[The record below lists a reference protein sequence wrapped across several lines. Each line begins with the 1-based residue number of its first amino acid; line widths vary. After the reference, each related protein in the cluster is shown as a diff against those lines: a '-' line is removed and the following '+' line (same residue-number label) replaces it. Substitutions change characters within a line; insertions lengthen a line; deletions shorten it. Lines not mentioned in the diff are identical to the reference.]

1 MSDAREQTDLAV
13 ALKYDA
19 PAAPRVTAVG
29 HGEVARRIV
38 ETARVANV
46 PLADN
51 PMLAVAL
58 SQVPLGE
65 PIPESLYKA
74 VAEVLTF
81 ILRTS
86 GKLRA

>member
-1 MSDAREQTDLAV
+1 MSDPREPTDLAV
-13 ALKYDA
+13 ALKYEA

-29 HGEVARRIV
+29 RGELARRIV
-38 ETARVANV
+38 ETARAADV

-51 PMLAVAL
+51 PVLAVAL

-81 ILRTS
+81 ILRAS
-86 GKLRA
+86 GKLR

>member
-1 MSDAREQTDLAV
+1 MSDPQQRTDLAV
-13 ALKYDA
+13 ALKYEA

-29 HGEVARRIV
+29 RGELARRIV
-38 ETARVANV
+38 ETARAADV

-51 PMLAVAL
+51 PVLAVAL

-81 ILRTS
+81 ILRAS
-86 GKLRA
+86 GKLR

>member
-1 MSDAREQTDLAV
+1 MTAAGDANGSLAV
-13 ALKYDA
+13 ALQYRA
-19 PAAPRVTAVG
+19 PAAPRVTAIG
-29 HGEVARRIV
+29 RGEVARRIV
-38 ETARVANV
+38 ETARANNV

-65 PIPESLYKA
+65 PIPDNLYRA

-81 ILRTS
+81 ILRS
-86 GKLRA
+86 AGRLR

>member
-1 MSDAREQTDLAV
+1 MSGPREQTDLAV
-13 ALKYDA
+13 ALKYDP

-38 ETARVANV
+38 EAARAADV

-58 SQVPLGE
+58 SQVSLGE
-65 PIPESLYKA
+65 PIPDSLYKA

-81 ILRTS
+81 ILRAS
-86 GKLRA
+86 GKLR

>member
-1 MSDAREQTDLAV
+1 MSDPREPTDLAV
-13 ALKYDA
+13 VLKYEA

-29 HGEVARRIV
+29 RGELARRIV
-38 ETARVANV
+38 ETARAADV

-51 PMLAVAL
+51 PVLAVAL

-86 GKLRA
+86 GKLR

>member
-1 MSDAREQTDLAV
+1 MSETREQTDLAV
-13 ALKYDA
+13 AVKYDA

-38 ETARVANV
+38 ETARAANV

-86 GKLRA
+86 GKLR

>member
-1 MSDAREQTDLAV
+1 MSGPQAQTDLAV

-38 ETARVANV
+38 ETARAADV

-65 PIPESLYKA
+65 PIPENLYKA

-86 GKLRA
+86 GRLRA